1 MNMKLFGPE
10 LYYLALALVFFGLS
24 LKRERQAKAD
34 YRVALFLSALGVVV
48 TGACLFERGYL
59 FFDAYRVDLFS
70 QIFKFALSLGLFL
83 VLTISHN
90 LAHIE
95 ERYHG
100 EFYLFL
106 TTTTIGM
113 MMLVSSVELLT
124 VYVSLE
130 LSSYSLYIL
139 VPMRRGDGIDAEA
152 GIKYLLFGAVS
163 SCFMLFGLSYIFG
176 ATHTTYLAEILPKLG
191 QLVSSPVGL
200 VGLLL
205 AMAGFFFKLSVFPFH
220 FWAPDVYQG
229 AANQVT
235 AFIATAS
242 KAAAVALLL
251 RFAALGNA
259 LGIAQGY
266 VHSFTQALM
275 ILSIISMTLGN
286 LVAIVQKDFK
296 RMLAYSSIA
305 HAGYFLIGILTLQE
319 SGYIGAV
326 YYALAYLV
334 MNFTVFMVLSEV
346 ATDGRDLKIA
356 ELAGLYRRSPLLMM
370 SLIVGI
376 FALAGV
382 PPSIGFTGKLLLFTS
397 AMNQG
402 YFWLVLIGAVNG
414 TISLYYYLKVIYA
427 AYYIDD
433 PGLPPVVLSQP
444 MRLLNYAL
452 VAVVLG
458 FGVFPDRVVELAKA
472 AIRSVL

>member
-1 MNMKLFGPE
+1 MNVMTFGPE
-10 LYYLALALVFFGLS
+10 LYYLAVALVFFALS
-24 LKRERQAKAD
+24 LRREVRVVTD
-34 YRVALFLSALGVVV
+34 YQVALGLTALGVVV
-48 TGACLFERGYL
+48 TAACLFQQGEL
-59 FFDAYRVDLFS
+59 FFKAYRVDLFS
-70 QIFKFALSLGLFL
+70 QIFKFALALGLFL

-95 ERYHG
+95 ARYHA

-124 VYVSLE
+124 IYVALE

-139 VPMRRGDGIDAEA
+139 VPMRRGDGIDVEA
-152 GIKYLLFGAVS
+152 GIKYLFIGAVS
-163 SCFMLFGLSYIFG
+163 SGFMLFGLSYIFG
-176 ATHTTYLAEILPKLG
+176 ATNTTYLSEILPRLP
-191 QLVSSPVGL
+191 QLVSSPIGVL
-200 VGLLL
+200 GLLL
-205 AMAGFFFKLSVFPFH
+205 SLAGFFFKLSVFPFH

-251 RFAALGNA
+251 RLAALGTSY
-259 LGIAQGY
+259 GY
-266 VHSFTQALM
+266 GFAQALM

-296 RMLAYSSIA
+296 RLLAYSSIA
-305 HAGYFLIGILTLQE
+305 HAGYFLMGILTLQE
-319 SGYIGAV
+319 TGYIAAV

-346 ATDGRDLKIA
+346 AGDGRDLKIA
-356 ELAGLYRRSPLLMM
+356 ELAGLHRRSPLLSM

-414 TISLYYYLKVIYA
+414 TISLYYYLKVVYA
-427 AYYIDD
+427 AYFIDSPD
-433 PGLPPVVLSQP
+433 LPVLKLSGP
-444 MRLLNYAL
+444 TRLLNYAL
-452 VAVVLG
+452 IVVVLG
-458 FGVFPDRVVELAKA
+458 FGVFPDRIVELAKA
-472 AIRSVL
+472 AVKAVL

>member
-1 MNMKLFGPE
+1 MKVNLFAPE
-10 LYYLALALVFFGLS
+10 LYYLGLALVFFCLSLRRQVQVKLDYQVALTLAAVGLGVTGLS
-24 LKRERQAKAD
+24 LFQHGE
-34 YRVALFLSALGVVV
+34 
-48 TGACLFERGYL
+48 L
-59 FFDAYRVDLFS
+59 FFQAYRVDLFS
-70 QIFKFALSLGLFL
+70 QIFKLALALGLFL

-95 ERYHG
+95 ERCHAEY
-100 EFYLFL
+100 YLFL

-113 MMLVSSVELLT
+113 MMLVSAVELLT
-124 VYVSLE
+124 IYVALE

-139 VPMRRGDGIDAEA
+139 VPLRRGDGIDVEA
-152 GIKYLLFGAVS
+152 GIKYLFIGAVS
-163 SCFMLFGLSYIFG
+163 SGFMLFGLSYIFG
-176 ATHTTYLAEILPKLG
+176 ATHSTYLVEILPRLG
-191 QLVSSPVGL
+191 ALLQSPIGL
-200 VGLLL
+200 VGLLFTL
-205 AMAGFFFKLSVFPFH
+205 AGFFFKLSVFPFH

-242 KAAAVALLL
+242 KVAAVALLL
-251 RFAALGNA
+251 RLAALGTSY
-259 LGIAQGY
+259 GY
-266 VHSFTQALM
+266 SFAQALV

-286 LVAIVQKDFK
+286 LVAIIQKDLK
-296 RMLAYSSIA
+296 RLLAYSSIA
-305 HAGYFLIGILTLQE
+305 HAGYFLMGILTMQE
-319 SGYIGAV
+319 AGFIGAI

-346 ATDGRDLKIA
+346 ASDGRDLKIP
-356 ELAGLYRRSPLLMM
+356 ELAGLYRRSPLLTM

-414 TISLYYYLKVIYA
+414 TISLYYYLKVVYA
-427 AYYIDD
+427 AYFLDD
-433 PGLPPVVLSQP
+433 PGLPPVPLSLP
-444 MRLLNYAL
+444 TRLLNYAL
-452 VAVVLG
+452 IVTVLG
-458 FGVFPDRVVELAKA
+458 FGVFPDRLVELARA
-472 AIRSVL
+472 AVKMVL

>member
-1 MNMKLFGPE
+1 MNVKLFGPE
-10 LYYLALALVFFGLS
+10 LYYLGMALVFFAFS
-24 LKRERQAKAD
+24 LRRREQVRTD
-34 YRVALFLSALGVVV
+34 YQVALALSALGVVV
-48 TGACLFERGYL
+48 TAACLFQRGNL
-59 FFDAYRVDLFS
+59 FFEAYRVDLFS
-70 QIFKFALSLGLFL
+70 QIFKFALALGLFL

-90 LAHIE
+90 LAQIE
-95 ERYHG
+95 ERYHA

-124 VYVSLE
+124 IYVSLE

-139 VPMRRGDGIDAEA
+139 VPMRRGDGLDVEA
-152 GIKYLLFGAVS
+152 GIKYLMIGAVS
-163 SCFMLFGLSYIFG
+163 SCFMLFGLSYLFG
-176 ATHTTYLAEILPKLG
+176 AAHSTYLADILPKLG
-191 QLVSSPVGL
+191 QLMSSPIGL

-205 AMAGFFFKLSVFPFH
+205 SMAGFFFKLSVFPFH

-235 AFIATAS
+235 TFIATAS

-251 RFAALGNA
+251 RFAALGSSY
-259 LGIAQGY
+259 GY
-266 VHSFTQALM
+266 SFAQALM
-275 ILSIISMTLGN
+275 ILSILSMTLGN
-286 LVAIVQKDFK
+286 LVAMIQKDFK

-305 HAGYFLIGILTLQE
+305 HAGYFLIGVLTMQE
-319 SGYIGAV
+319 SGYIGAI

-346 ATDGRDLKIA
+346 ATDGRDLQIS
-356 ELAGLYRRSPLLMM
+356 ELAGLYHRSPLLMM
-370 SLIVGI
+370 SLIVGV

-414 TISLYYYLKVIYA
+414 TISLYYYLKVVYA
-427 AYYIDD
+427 AYYQDD
-433 PGLPPVVLSQP
+433 PGLPPIILSRP
-444 MRLLNYAL
+444 TRMLNYAL
-452 VAVVLG
+452 ITVVLG
-458 FGVFPDRVVELAKA
+458 FGVFPDRIVELAKA